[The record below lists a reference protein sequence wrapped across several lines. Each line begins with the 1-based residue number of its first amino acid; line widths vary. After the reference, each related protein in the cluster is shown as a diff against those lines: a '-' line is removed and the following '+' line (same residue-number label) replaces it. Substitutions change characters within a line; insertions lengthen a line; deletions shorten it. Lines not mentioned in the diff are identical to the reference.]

1 MNQSNENQATLKKAR
16 VKLYVTHHCPYC
28 IRAKKFLESKGVTYE
43 LIDLT
48 NKPEELAQLKMKTHW
63 KTVPQIFVGSHFVG
77 GYTDMMKLED
87 DGTLD
92 QWLAEDS
99 V

>member
-1 MNQSNENQATLKKAR
+1 MPQKAK

-28 IRAKKFLESKGVTYE
+28 ISAKKILESKRLPYE
-43 LIDLT
+43 LFDLT
-48 NKPEELAQLKMKTHW
+48 HKPEELAELKMKAHW
-63 KTVPQIFVGSHFVG
+63 KTVPQIFVDSRFVG
-77 GYTDMMKLED
+77 GYTDLTKLED
-87 DGTLD
+87 DGTFD